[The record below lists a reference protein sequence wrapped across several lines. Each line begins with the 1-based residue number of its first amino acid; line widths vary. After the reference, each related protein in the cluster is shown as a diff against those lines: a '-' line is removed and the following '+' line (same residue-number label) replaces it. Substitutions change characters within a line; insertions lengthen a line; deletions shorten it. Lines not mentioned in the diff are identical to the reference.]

1 MSRAQTVRYVLHAKR
16 TSAAGGRVEAYWLRW
31 RGLPQGRSNQRCPPS
46 PALRPLLIR
55 RPRWILNSAAVCVC
69 ACVCE
74 GAMQRPNHRAVHT
87 GSPRGKER
95 TLMEVS
101 RTGLILLLADWL
113 EAAVGFPAGEETLA
127 RLLCCLS
134 PSPSPHPP
142 CFWLQCHFCLDESH
156 FRLSVALYLIC
167 RWIFSRILQQRL
179 RQKRGGKISWLFVGA
194 SI

>member
-95 TLMEVS
+95 TWWRYLAQAWFS
-101 RTGLILLLADWL
+101 FWLIDWKQRLAFQQ
-113 EAAVGFPAGEETLA
+113 E
-127 RLLCCLS
+127 RR
-134 PSPSPHPP
+134 PSPGFSAVSLRLPHPIHP
-142 CFWLQCHFCLDESH
+142 VFDY
-156 FRLSVALYLIC
+156 SV
-167 RWIFSRILQQRL
+167 
-179 RQKRGGKISWLFVGA
+179 ISV
-194 SI
+194 